1 VIEANSAA
9 SESSKTTTVGT
20 VGGVVAAAIGGDL
33 TSIGFAAA
41 GAALGGET
49 QESGLVRTASER
61 VGEVAGTTRE
71 SARSHMCGLMTFTM

>member
-1 VIEANSAA
+1 MI
-9 SESSKTTTVGT
+9 
-20 VGGVVAAAIGGDL
+20 
-33 TSIGFAAA
+33 AAA

-71 SARSHMCGLMTFTM
+71 SARSHVWFNDFYYVIDTSFARKCEKF